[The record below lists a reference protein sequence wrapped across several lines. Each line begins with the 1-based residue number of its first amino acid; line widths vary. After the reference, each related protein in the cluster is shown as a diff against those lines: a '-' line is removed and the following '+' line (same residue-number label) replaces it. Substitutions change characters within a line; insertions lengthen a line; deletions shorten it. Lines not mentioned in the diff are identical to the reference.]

1 MGILQPV
8 NVDNQG
14 QENNQRTN
22 QVAQAVQTAD
32 QTNQNPVKQG
42 SNFLNDINQLLN
54 QVNELIENPVIKEK
68 IKNFGKGRD
77 QGRAQTQ
84 KPQIVTSQDQG
95 PDQEPDQ
102 GQPPAQDQGQP
113 PAQGRVNVKD
123 IPIID
128 FFQAKLSYQEGRKE
142 IKSAIDMLIGLSAE
156 ELNGDETTIAEIKEY
171 FEHDILK
178 TIENFQGDK
187 K

>member
-1 MGILQPV
+1 MGILKPV

-14 QENNQRTN
+14 QENNQGTN
-22 QVAQAVQTAD
+22 QVAQAVQNAD
-32 QTNQNPVKQG
+32 QTTKNPVKQG
-42 SNFLNDINQLLN
+42 SNFLGDLNQLLN
-54 QVNELIENPVIKEK
+54 QVNDLIENPVVKEK

-77 QGRAQTQ
+77 QGRAQSQKTQ
-84 KPQIVTSQDQG
+84 IMSSQDQG

-102 GQPPAQDQGQP
+102 GQSYAQDQGQP

-123 IPIID
+123 IPILD

-142 IKSAIDMLIGLSAE
+142 IKSAIDMLISLSAE

-171 FEHDILK
+171 FEDDIIK
-178 TIENFQGDK
+178 TIENFQGG
-187 K
+187 